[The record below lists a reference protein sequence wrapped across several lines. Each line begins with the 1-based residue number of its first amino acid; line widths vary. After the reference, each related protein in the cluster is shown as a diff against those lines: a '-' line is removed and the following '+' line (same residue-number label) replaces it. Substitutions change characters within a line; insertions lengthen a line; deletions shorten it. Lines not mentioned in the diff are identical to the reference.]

1 MRAAYPARIMRLLD
15 RYLFRELLTPLV
27 FCLGG
32 FLIFWISFDAFNSLS
47 DFQEAKLR
55 ALDIFEYYLATA
67 PEFLVTILPVVLL
80 LALLYTLTNHAR
92 HNEITAMRAAGM
104 GLWRICLP
112 YLFVGLAASAVSFGL
127 NEWGM
132 PRGADWADRIMSRYV
147 PKAEDVRK
155 QTVIRKFCFDN
166 TRGHR
171 QWLIGEYHIKT
182 AEMLKPQ
189 VDWTLPDGSILR
201 LYADRAIR
209 TNRVWTFFNVDQY
222 SQANATAQMLPSLRT
237 NVLAIPELDE
247 KPAEIRSEI
256 KISLYETQRRT
267 RKADI
272 PLMDIWGY
280 LRLHPQPQRAVS
292 GWLFT
297 KLHGRLAAPWTC
309 LVVVLIAIPFGAASG
324 RRNLFFGVAG
334 SIFICFTYFVIQQV
348 GLALGSGGHLPAWL
362 AAWLP
367 NLIFGLMGLVLT
379 ARVR

>member
-1 MRAAYPARIMRLLD
+1 M
-15 RYLFRELLTPLV
+15 
-27 FCLGG
+27 
-32 FLIFWISFDAFNSLS
+32 N
-47 DFQEAKLR
+47 
-55 ALDIFEYYLATA
+55 
-67 PEFLVTILPVVLL
+67 
-80 LALLYTLTNHAR
+80 
-92 HNEITAMRAAGM
+92 
-104 GLWRICLP
+104 
-112 YLFVGLAASAVSFGL
+112 
-127 NEWGM
+127 
-132 PRGADWADRIMSRYV
+132 RYV
-147 PKAEDVRK
+147 PKTGDVGK
-155 QTVIRKFCFDN
+155 QTEFRKVGFDN

-171 QWLIGEYHIKT
+171 TWLIGEYHVKT

-189 VDWTLPDGSILR
+189 VDWTLPDGSIHR

-209 TNRVWTFFNVDQY
+209 TNHVWMFFNVEKY
-222 SQANATAQMLPSLRT
+222 SQANASAPQLPSLQT
-237 NVLAIPELDE
+237 NVLAMPEFDE
-247 KPAEIRSEI
+247 TPAAIRSEI
-256 KISLYETQRRT
+256 KINAYETQRRT

-280 LRLHPQPQRAVS
+280 LRLHPHPPRAVS

-324 RRNLFFGVAG
+324 RRNLFVGVAG

-367 NLIFGLMGLVLT
+367 NLIFGVIGLVLT